1 MKRNKS
7 GVLLVR
13 RGIAVLLLSW
23 LVVVSACQSKTPKPG
38 VQPGAQQ
45 VEALTRGTA
54 YVKIEEILDGAPP
67 SGTNI
72 SKLLLERS
80 LSMHGFKLVSRDQAD
95 YIIEGTLECDYFQDL
110 SFDFND
116 QSQHLEHQY
125 HGKFDGHLISRSSG
139 GEVVQDL
146 SFPEPLMNGRTQMEL
161 AQRDIRRRSA
171 TIIAENL
178 LRGKIL
184 GDPEVRGLLDAL
196 TDSLDGRFYNQ
207 IQDEMLQI
215 GARAVP
221 HLLEALRDD
230 REVRLEGSY
239 PQFPALEEGEL
250 KVYHIADLTLRDILD
265 RDSGLDPLSSDDY
278 LLRVRIAWQWLWED
292 FQQIPQHL
300 RVRVEQ
306 RETKAPAPIDR

>member
-1 MKRNKS
+1 MKRNKP

-13 RGIAVLLLSW
+13 RGIPVLLLSW
-23 LVVVSACQSKTPKPG
+23 LVVVSACQSEP
-38 VQPGAQQ
+38 QPEVQQ
-45 VEALTRGTA
+45 VEALMRGTA
-54 YVKIEEILDGAPP
+54 HVQIEEILDGAPTD
-67 SGTNI
+67 TNI
-72 SKLLLERS
+72 AKLLLERS
-80 LSMHGFKLVSRDQAD
+80 LSLHGFKLVSREEAD

-110 SFDFND
+110 TFDFQD

-178 LRGKIL
+178 LRGKVL

-207 IQDEMLQI
+207 IQDDIAQI

-221 HLLEALRDD
+221 HLLEALRDE
-230 REVRLEGSY
+230 RAVSLEGSY
-239 PQFPALEEGEL
+239 PGFSDLQEDEL
-250 KVYHIADLTLRDILD
+250 KVYHIADLTLGDILD
-265 RDSGLDPLSSDDY
+265 RDSGLDPLSSDEY
-278 LLRVRIAWQWLWED
+278 LHRVRTGWTWLWED
-292 FQQIPQHL
+292 FQQIPQNL
-300 RVRVEQ
+300 REKVEQ